1 MNTPASSEN
10 GTANESARRARV
22 VVLGEFSA
30 GKSTLINLLTG
41 ARSLRTQVT
50 ATQMPAVW
58 MSYGTADSYRVD
70 LEGNEHPVDPTNPE
84 SISVA
89 DTAYVR
95 TFMETPALELCDF
108 IDTPGNSDPNIA
120 SIAWERVAEIADVA
134 VWCSPSTQAWR
145 QSELAAWRD
154 VPENVRA
161 RSILLLTRA
170 DKLTTDEDREK
181 VLKRV
186 TREAGSLFSH
196 IHMASLV
203 DFSNAREVLR
213 DLIAL
218 CNSVDA
224 VEKQKIDAE
233 ADVLTPAKT
242 VTETE
247 PTPVPSAKTAEADA
261 VSEDDDALEISGPE
275 AMAEEDMSDDMILAA
290 FDMADDTSLEELTS
304 SLDDASD
311 DALLALA
318 EPNTEEAPQVKP
330 PEEGYA
336 TALWTRLTRGLPA
349 DDADAVGIAFD
360 SFLERL
366 DTEMAILRHNADM
379 KAAG

>member
-1 MNTPASSEN
+1 MNTTDASEN
-10 GTANESARRARV
+10 KTASDASRRARV

-120 SIAWERVAEIADVA
+120 SVAWERVAEIADVA

-203 DFSNAREVLR
+203 EFSNARDVLR

-224 VEKQKIDAE
+224 VEKKMIDSQADVLKPAASNASDDAATAPEIEDDSVQVAEIEADDAE
-233 ADVLTPAKT
+233 ATSD
-242 VTETE
+242 
-247 PTPVPSAKTAEADA
+247 
-261 VSEDDDALEISGPE
+261 
-275 AMAEEDMSDDMILAA
+275 EDMSDDMILAA
-290 FDMADDTSLEELTS
+290 FDVADDVSLEELTS
-304 SLDDASD
+304 SLDDGSD
-311 DALLALA
+311 DDAVTAL
-318 EPNTEEAPQVKP
+318 EAPVAHKAP
-330 PEEGYA
+330 TVEAHEEGYA